1 MLLADAALRHVA
13 SKYLE
18 LLLVPAAA
26 DNLTTPGA
34 STSITAGLS
43 SQCWR
48 ERVDAPL
55 SPAAALGYAHLRAN
69 WSGRDI
75 SPARGK
81 AVRKKSFATV

>member
-1 MLLADAALRHVA
+1 MLLVDAALRHVA

-55 SPAAALGYAHLRAN
+55 SPRRRIRICTFEGKLERQRKWHLPLRP
-69 WSGRDI
+69 WGR
-75 SPARGK
+75 RGPG
-81 AVRKKSFATV
+81 